1 MNRVLSELIEK
12 RKVMEKV
19 YLLSFGELALK
30 GKNRIFFVRRLIENV
45 QKRLKQLG
53 SSKIISTY
61 GRILLKTTLPSEVIE
76 NALIKTFGLVGFS
89 LVETFPLEFEAMEK
103 GILELAKKEYKP
115 GVATFKI
122 SGRRSNKNFP
132 MRSEEI
138 NRLLGTAVLKQ
149 HPELRVDLKH
159 PDLNLHLEVREQAVY
174 AYLSTKK
181 LSGGLPVGMSGK
193 GVLMLSGGIDSPVAG
208 WMMLKRGMNILPVH
222 FASPPYTSPRA
233 REKVISL
240 AKILYDWGGDAMM
253 LHVHFTPV
261 QLKINTTRRKELTTL
276 LIRKAM
282 VKISEQL
289 AVKYKRQALITGEN
303 LGQVASQTV
312 ESMTATGYGCPFPLF
327 RPLIGFDKI
336 EIISLAQKI
345 GSFDTSILPYEDCC
359 TIFLPENPKTKPSLQ
374 EIEAEFETLE
384 LSGLM
389 EAAVATAEVVMLRE
403 ESRI

>member
-1 MNRVLSELIEK
+1 M
-12 RKVMEKV
+12 VMEKV

-45 QKRLKQLG
+45 QKRLKPLG
-53 SSKIISTY
+53 NSKIVNTY
-61 GRILLKTTLPSEVIE
+61 GRILLKTTQPQEVIE
-76 NALIKTFGLVGFS
+76 NVLMKTFGLIGFS

-103 GILELAKKEYKP
+103 GILELAAREYKSEHK
-115 GVATFKI
+115 TFKI
-122 SGRRSNKNFP
+122 SARRSNKNFP

-138 NRLLGTAVLKQ
+138 NRLLGASVLRQ
-149 HPELRVDLKH
+149 HPELKVDLKN
-159 PDLNLHLEVREQAVY
+159 PDLNLHLEVREQGAY
-174 AYLSTKK
+174 GYLSVKK

-208 WMMLKRGMNILPVH
+208 WMMLKRGMNVLPVH

-240 AKILYDWGGDAMM
+240 AKLLCDWGGDGMM

-282 VKISEQL
+282 VKISEKL
-289 AVKYKRQALITGEN
+289 AVKYRRQALITGEN

-312 ESMTATGYGCPFPLF
+312 ESMTATGHGCPLPLF

-336 EIISLAQKI
+336 DIISIAKKI

-359 TIFLPENPKTKPSLQ
+359 TIFLPENPKTKPSLE
-374 EIEAEFETLE
+374 EIETEFEGLE
-384 LSGLM
+384 LTPLLE
-389 EAAVATAEVVMLRE
+389 EAVGTAEQILLRE
-403 ESRI
+403 